1 MPDQR
6 TIPQA
11 ISLEQIGGCQ
21 VHTHP
26 SSDWWLGCPETNP
39 MGPTRTMS
47 LAFDEPEHRPCEM
60 TVVYLSHPHVV
71 NYGLGTIATRFPD
84 ELSGDTLQL
93 FGFGLSSLRSPT
105 LIRRLLGAYM
115 PEASLTAMHV
125 PAFAREPLEPSAGAA
140 LRELSHWTGGTPEVL
155 ARLLGA
161 SRRSIYNWL
170 KGKPLRGEFAAR
182 AMRLRTVLAPLGAE
196 WHPAALVG
204 WLQSGSPAPGML
216 ARSENWVQLEEQVR
230 LELLALQ
237 PQPEPERSSAH
248 PATAEPLSSAA
259 LLAALEEFASPPPV
273 PARVKTG
280 WRPRELTGSTP
291 GPDEE

>member
-6 TIPQA
+6 TIQTTP
-11 ISLEQIGGCQ
+11 LEQVGSCQ
-21 VHTHP
+21 VHARP

-39 MGPTRTMS
+39 LGPTRTMS

-60 TVVYLSHPHVV
+60 TVVYLSYPHIV
-71 NYGLGTIATRFPD
+71 NYGLGTIATRVPA
-84 ELSGDTLQL
+84 ELSDDAFQL

-105 LIRRLLGAYM
+105 LIRRLLGADM
-115 PEASLTAMHV
+115 PEASFTTTNV
-125 PAFAREPLEPSAGAA
+125 PALAREPLEPSAGAA
-140 LRELSHWTGGTPEVL
+140 LRELSRWTGGTAEVL

-182 AMRLRTVLAPLGAE
+182 AVRLRAVLAPLGAE

-204 WLQSGSPAPGML
+204 WLQSGSPAPAVL

-237 PQPEPERSSAH
+237 PKPEPERSSAH

-273 PARVKTG
+273 HARVRAD

>member
-1 MPDQR
+1 MPDHR

-11 ISLEQIGGCQ
+11 THLEQIGGYQ
-21 VHTHP
+21 FHAHP
-26 SSDWWLGCPETNP
+26 SRDWWLGCPETNP
-39 MGPTRTMS
+39 LGPTRTMS

-71 NYGLGTIATRFPD
+71 NYGLGTVATRFPD
-84 ELSGDTLQL
+84 EFSGETLQL

-105 LIRRLLGAYM
+105 LIRRLLGAHM
-115 PEASLTAMHV
+115 PEASFTAMHV
-125 PAFAREPLEPSAGAA
+125 PAFAREPLEPRAGAA
-140 LRELSHWTGGTPEVL
+140 LRELSRWTGGTPEVL

-182 AMRLRTVLAPLGAE
+182 TVRLRKVLAPLGAE
-196 WHPAALVG
+196 WHPAALVE
-204 WLQSGSPAPGML
+204 WLQSGSPAPAVL

-237 PQPEPERSSAH
+237 PQPEPEKSTAH

-259 LLAALEEFASPPPV
+259 LLAALEEFGSPPPV
-273 PARVKTG
+273 PPRVRTD
-280 WRPRELTGSTP
+280 WRPPELTGSTP